1 MKVSVYIASS
11 LDGCIAGKNGE
22 IDWLHNPAYSLPGE
36 DFGYSDFMQSVDV
49 IAMGK
54 NTFEKVLEF
63 SEWPFAGKRVVV
75 LSRSLAALPAG
86 VPAQLSNETPA
97 AFVVRLRGEGAGRVY
112 VDGGRL
118 ISSFLAAGLVT
129 DLTLTRI
136 PILLGEGLPLF
147 SGLPNRLP
155 LQHIATRTWSNGF
168 VQSSYGA
175 G

>member
-11 LDGCIAGKNGE
+11 LDGYIAGTKGE
-22 IDWLHNPAYSLPGE
+22 IEWLHDPAYALPGE
-36 DFGYSDFMQSVDV
+36 DFGYSDFMQSFDV

-86 VPAQLSNETPA
+86 VSAELSHEPPA
-97 AFVVRLRGEGAGRVY
+97 ALVARLRADGAGRVY

-136 PILLGEGLPLF
+136 PVLFGEGLPLF
-147 SGLPNRLP
+147 SSLPGRLQ
-155 LQHIATRTWSNGF
+155 LKHFSTRSWSNSF
-168 VQSSYGA
+168 VQSCYGA
-175 G
+175 A